1 VIEPGESVDEAH
13 FAVGLATA
21 AAQAGRGA
29 GAGTVHA

>member
-21 AAQAGRGA
+21 SQAGRVA
-29 GAGTVHA
+29 GAVHA